1 MNMFVMTLDN
11 LVLYFF
17 NPSFLSCVIMSI
29 VDQRKVFGEKF
40 FLFIGVFDVKKNGY
54 MDFCDGS
61 FANSIICFLVVG
73 SVFIFLFHTNVLSQ
87 TQTLNSDETIISV
100 AKEQLEQIK
109 NRVENTPYDDL
120 VFEFPQTPVYIN
132 GYNKPKL
139 FSLSQEFVLSYYISL
154 GDEKFLD
161 SNVKERS
168 VMIHVIAETGVANR
182 DFQTTVIVK
191 SDPEKKEEK
200 TP

>member
-1 MNMFVMTLDN
+1 M
-11 LVLYFF
+11 
-17 NPSFLSCVIMSI
+17 
-29 VDQRKVFGEKF
+29 
-40 FLFIGVFDVKKNGY
+40 KKNGY
-54 MDFCDGS
+54 IDFCDGS
-61 FANSIICFLVVG
+61 FASSIICFLVVG

-132 GYNKPKL
+132 GYNKPKF
-139 FSLSQEFVLSYYISL
+139 FSLSQAFVLSYYISL

-161 SNVKERS
+161 NNIKERP